1 MRLEKETGDDTK
13 ISSAAAQSPQ
23 EIGAFRLVRDNKC
36 AVRQNHIGLDQ
47 IIDGESVLA
56 AKIAVA
62 AAESQAG
69 NACCRD
75 DAERDCKTE
84 GMGGMVNIAR
94 RATCPHPHGA
104 VCRINAHALH
114 HRQVDDEALVDAAE
128 PRPVV
133 AAAADRNRQRAVT
146 AEIHSGD
153 DVGDIGAASDKQRP
167 LVDHTIVE
175 LASFIVVG
183 MIATNQGAT
192 ETLRELPNFL
202 VIHCILPR
210 RPV

>member
-23 EIGAFRLVRDNKC
+23 EIGAVRLVRDNKC

-84 GMGGMVNIAR
+84 GMGGVVNIAR
-94 RATCPHPHGA
+94 RATGPHPHGP
-104 VCRINAHALH
+104 VCRINAHPLH
-114 HRQVDDEALVDAAE
+114 HRQVNDEALVNAAE
-128 PRPVV
+128 AGSVM
-133 AAAADRNRQRAVT
+133 AAAADGDGKLAVT
-146 AEIHSGD
+146 AKVYSGNH
-153 DVGDIGAASDKQRP
+153 VGDICAACNQQRP
-167 LVDHTIVE
+167 LVDHTVVE
-175 LASFIVVG
+175 LADFIVVD
-183 MIATNQGAT
+183 MITT
-192 ETLRELPNFL
+192 SSREARSRHSEFQ
-202 VIHCILPR
+202 IEG
-210 RPV
+210 